1 MKTKNISSS
10 GCAIIAISF
19 ILGAII
25 GIYVGSIVPFIVIFA
40 CTAIIVSFITIVS
53 PNDDTDNIDTENGFS
68 LTTTSESA
76 LIKSIH
82 EFEENSGEIKKSI
95 MAKESYETIGAQL
108 KTLPSN
114 KRQQCILQA
123 LLSALDEYNLMPEI
137 PDGTEKY
144 IDALTAR
151 MNISKE
157 TLASKNQYVEFTKSL
172 IIQDILHGVTPH
184 RVTLA
189 QNPINFKKGEILIW
203 PFIGVTLYEEVVK
216 RQTIGS
222 SKGINI
228 RIAKGIYYRIGAF
241 KGESLTTSSL
251 QPKYSGSLLIT
262 NKNIYFY
269 SDQKTIRFPYEKIL
283 SFVPFEDAI
292 GIQPDRVNSKTLYIN
307 GLDGRFAF
315 NIVSNI
321 QNIAN

>member
-241 KGESLTTSSL
+241 KGEPLTTSSL